1 MVTTGREVWRNR
13 RQIGGRTDLEDQV
26 HSYHDVEKEV
36 TVEQPETWKREL
48 ALAFVLTAGGA

>member
-26 HSYHDVEKEV
+26 HSYHDVEQEV
-36 TVEQPETWKREL
+36 TVEQPET
-48 ALAFVLTAGGA
+48 